1 MQSVFEP
8 AGFWIRFGAS
18 LIDGIVIFLIV
29 LLFSL
34 IFNFPVDNDSW
45 QSGLLEFLYALS
57 LPLFWYGYTV
67 GKRLCGIRIARV
79 DGEKLHIGNMLLR
92 IVVAGLFYA
101 LTIGI
106 GFLVSVVMV
115 AVREDK
121 RAIHDFVA
129 GTCVTYNPP
138 ERS

>member
-1 MQSVFEP
+1 MYNDFEP

-18 LIDGIVIFLIV
+18 IIDGFVVFFAI
-29 LLFSL
+29 LLLSL
-34 IFNFPVDNDSW
+34 IFNFPIDEDSW

-67 GKRLCGIRIARV
+67 GKRLCRIRIARI

-92 IVVAGLFYA
+92 IVVAGLIYT
-101 LTIGI
+101 LTLGI
-106 GFLVSVVMV
+106 AFIVSIVMV

-138 ERS
+138 ERN

>member
-1 MQSVFEP
+1 MLSDFEP
-8 AGFWIRFGAS
+8 AGFWIRLGAS
-18 LIDGIVIFLIV
+18 IIDGIVVFFAIFL
-29 LLFSL
+29 LSL
-34 IFNFPVDNDSW
+34 IFNFPIDDDSW
-45 QSGLLEFLYALS
+45 QSGLLEFLYTLS

-67 GKRLCGIRIARV
+67 GKRLCGIRISRV

-92 IVVAGLFYA
+92 IVVAGLIYA
-101 LTIGI
+101 LTLGM
-106 GFLVSVVMV
+106 GFIVSVVMV

-138 ERS
+138 EIN

>member
-1 MQSVFEP
+1 MYNNFEP
-8 AGFWIRFGAS
+8 AGFWIRLGAS
-18 LIDGIVIFLIV
+18 IIDGFVTFFAILI
-29 LLFSL
+29 LSL
-34 IFNFPVDNDSW
+34 IFNFPIDNDSW

-57 LPLFWYGYTV
+57 LPLLWYGYTV
-67 GKRLCGIRIARV
+67 GKRVCGIRIARI

-92 IVVAGLFYA
+92 LVVAGLIYA
-101 LTIGI
+101 LTLGI
-106 GFLVSVVMV
+106 AVIVSVIMV

-138 ERS
+138 ERK